1 MSGTDTQLANLL
13 YVINDLLRKPEK
25 VRIRVRQSYPAHVWG
40 KVGQEYET
48 DILAVVVASGVNPD
62 VMRVSEPTIYISG
75 TGWGKVTVTPI
86 RVKEI
91 VNIRRLTRAG
101 GQVLWSESTPATT
114 AERKLALTDLLALT
128 P

>member
-1 MSGTDTQLANLL
+1 MSSTDTQLANLL
-13 YVINDLLRKPEK
+13 YVINDLLRNPEK
-25 VRIRVRQSYPAHVWG
+25 VRIRVRRIYPAHVWG
-40 KVGQEYET
+40 AAGQQYET
-48 DILAVVVASGVNPD
+48 DILSVIVASGVNPD
-62 VMRVSEPTIYISG
+62 VMRESEPTIYIAG

-91 VNIRRLTRAG
+91 ISIRRLTRAG
-101 GQVLWSESTPATT
+101 GQVLWSESTPATV